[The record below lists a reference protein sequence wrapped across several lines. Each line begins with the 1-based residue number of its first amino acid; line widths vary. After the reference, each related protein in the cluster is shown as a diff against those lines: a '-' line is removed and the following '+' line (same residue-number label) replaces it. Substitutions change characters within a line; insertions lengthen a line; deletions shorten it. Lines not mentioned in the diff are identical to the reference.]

1 MLCEWHLKAQA
12 LSART
17 KAKNTVFQ
25 FEHVTQMYR
34 NRGIRYPIYFRDS
47 DQPNLYILLY
57 TDVFRKIPRSEN
69 SERRCPPFFKP
80 IVPVPLS
87 RSSRSRHP
95 IEGSVTGLDGGDSEY
110 RYNHPVLSS
119 CPYLSSI
126 SFGRVSLIPWQSFVV
141 LFPKINL
148 QLETYARL
156 ALEYLEGAT
165 NQV

>member
-95 IEGSVTGLDGGDSEY
+95 IEGSVTGLHPPVNDAKVTNFPLTQRAYTDINMKEVTTDKYNIGSEGQKQT
-110 RYNHPVLSS
+110 
-119 CPYLSSI
+119 CPRKMMKM
-126 SFGRVSLIPWQSFVV
+126 F
-141 LFPKINL
+141 
-148 QLETYARL
+148 
-156 ALEYLEGAT
+156 
-165 NQV
+165 

>member
-95 IEGSVTGLDGGDSEY
+95 IEGSVTGLRLSLY
-110 RYNHPVLSS
+110 ATNYPSLPVLFHSQLRSRNRTLTNINPLREVSS
-119 CPYLSSI
+119 
-126 SFGRVSLIPWQSFVV
+126 RVA
-141 LFPKINL
+141 L
-148 QLETYARL
+148 QLSA
-156 ALEYLEGAT
+156 
-165 NQV
+165 